1 MQHAESK
8 KLSPDAEDD
17 QITWHQ
23 NEKKKKRVS
32 NRAGMESQ
40 RVDLTSPIPEWG
52 KIGLEAILPSGTT
65 NPIPG
70 KVWHQSA
77 SSES

>member
-23 NEKKKKRVS
+23 NEKKKKKS
-32 NRAGMESQ
+32 KQQSWDGEPESG
-40 RVDLTSPIPEWG
+40 S
-52 KIGLEAILPSGTT
+52 
-65 NPIPG
+65 
-70 KVWHQSA
+70 H
-77 SSES
+77 